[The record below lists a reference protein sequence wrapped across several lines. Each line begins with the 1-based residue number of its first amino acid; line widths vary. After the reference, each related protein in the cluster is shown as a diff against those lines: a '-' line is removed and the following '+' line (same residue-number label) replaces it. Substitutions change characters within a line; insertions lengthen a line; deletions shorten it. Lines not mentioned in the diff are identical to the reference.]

1 MDKRDAALNRKLE
14 AIYADRKQ
22 GEMEK
27 MAAAFEAMTAA
38 FIAQSKRELE
48 LARALGDEDTAV
60 KEYIKAGVMAQ
71 ARVIFAEQ
79 YARVSGR
86 REVLWDE

>member
-14 AIYADRKQ
+14 AIYSDRKQ
-22 GEMEK
+22 DELAK
-27 MAAAFEAMTAA
+27 MAEAFELTTAA
-38 FIAQSKRELE
+38 FIAQSKREVE

-60 KEYIKAGVMAQ
+60 KEHIKAGVMAQ
-71 ARVIFAEQ
+71 ARAIFAEQ